1 MRLLSALSGAL
12 LATIS
17 IVSEAHACSCS
28 GGAPESWAGRA
39 DAVFLGHPVAVG
51 PAVLSEFGGIVTTF
65 AVDSVWKGDVRRR
78 VVVVTDL
85 SSCGGY
91 FPSGETF
98 LVFARRN
105 RRGRLQT
112 KACTGTG
119 PASSS
124 ARAFAVLGPGA
135 PPRPRS
141 WLPLAAAL
149 AGALAAV
156 ALSLGFAKRR
166 RGRSASPPAT

>member
-12 LATIS
+12 LVTIC

-28 GGAPESWAGRA
+28 GGPPESWAGRA
-39 DAVFLGHPVAVG
+39 DAVFLGRPVAVG
-51 PAVLSEFGGIVTTF
+51 PSVLSEFGGIVTTF

-91 FPSGETF
+91 FPPGEAYV
-98 LVFARRN
+98 VFAWRN
-105 RRGRLQT
+105 HRGRLQT
-112 KACTGTG
+112 EACTGTG
-119 PASSS
+119 PAKYS

-156 ALSLGFAKRR
+156 LLSLGFATRR
-166 RGRSASPPAT
+166 RGRRAPPPAT